1 MKEARSPGGR
11 ESGPGNSNNL
21 KQQDKPVLE
30 FLQVTDRSLVEA
42 LRTIWWG
49 QAALGNRM
57 PAEPGVILIEG
68 GRHG

>member
-1 MKEARSPGGR
+1 MRNARPGRRSGSGR
-11 ESGPGNSNNL
+11 GDSKL
-21 KQQDKPVLE
+21 KQQDKPISHS
-30 FLQVTDRSLVEA
+30 LQVTNHSLVKA

-68 GRHG
+68 GSSG

>member
-1 MKEARSPGGR
+1 MRKARFPGAG
-11 ESGPGNSNNL
+11 ELGPGNSNNFQ
-21 KQQDKPVLE
+21 QQDKPDFE
-30 FLQVTDRSLVEA
+30 FLQVTDHSLVEA

-57 PAEPGVILIEG
+57 PAEPDVILIEG